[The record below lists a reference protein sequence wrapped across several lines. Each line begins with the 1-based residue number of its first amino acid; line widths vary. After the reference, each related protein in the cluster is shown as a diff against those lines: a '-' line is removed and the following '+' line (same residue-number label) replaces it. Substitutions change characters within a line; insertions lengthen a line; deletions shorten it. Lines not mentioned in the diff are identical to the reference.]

1 MRLLAPAAL
10 AMASTRAPVSP
21 LAVNSAV
28 AAARIAARV
37 RQGIARDEA
46 APRLGVCFLHRDH
59 SLNASPD
66 CARDYC
72 TQLP

>member
-1 MRLLAPAAL
+1 MRLLAPAL
-10 AMASTRAPVSP
+10 FAMASTRAPVSP

-37 RQGIARDEA
+37 RSGSRAVRG
-46 APRLGVCFLHRDH
+46 RLCVGFVHRDH